1 MLRLGLILLAFWPVW
16 PWYLNRLSD
25 GSDEPWGLLALGVL
39 ALLFWQSPPAVLDP
53 ERSKQTQSLTF
64 IWLLL
69 YLIGFA
75 WLPDLLKALLAMLAL
90 ASVLASGRGPQP
102 GIYGL
107 ALLSLPWLASLQFY
121 LGFPMRWLIA
131 QGAVLMLRLN
141 GLNVTAEGAALH
153 WGQQIVLIDAPCSGV
168 KMLWVAGLLACL
180 LMYWHQLN
188 WKKALILSG
197 LTFAGVLLAN
207 LSRAVTL
214 FYFEAG
220 IFSEPRGMHTL
231 SGLTA
236 FALLSLAVV
245 KLSAILKSR
254 GQPYASAV

>member
-1 MLRLGLILLAFWPVW
+1 MWRPGLLLMAFWPVW
-16 PWYLNRLSD
+16 PWYLSRLSD
-25 GSDEPWGLLALGVL
+25 GSDEPWGLFAL
-39 ALLFWQSPPAVLDP
+39 ALLALLIWQAPPS
-53 ERSKQTQSLTF
+53 ESKPAHHRADWLMMT
-64 IWLLL
+64 WLLL
-69 YLIGFA
+69 YLLGFA